1 MKVITEKEAINRL
14 TRLNEVNKRVA
25 TQVIDRGNKVF
36 LLRDLTKM
44 DTISA
49 SKFSST
55 ISQIVRSDVIY

>member
-1 MKVITEKEAINRL
+1 VKVITEKEAINRL